1 MKEKLKTAG
10 LIGLTVLSLG
20 LGMKKEA
27 NPIADYEDL
36 KVAFNDVTQE
46 NIKLGQQNAELK
58 ESLRVLRAI
67 CQNVNK

>member
-10 LIGLTVLSLG
+10 IIGLLALTLG
-20 LGMKKEA
+20 LGIKKET